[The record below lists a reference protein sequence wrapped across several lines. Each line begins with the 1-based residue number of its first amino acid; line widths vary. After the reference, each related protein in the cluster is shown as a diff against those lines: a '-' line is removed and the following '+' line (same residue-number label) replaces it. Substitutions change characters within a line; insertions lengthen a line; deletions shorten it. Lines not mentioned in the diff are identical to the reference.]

1 MSDDQSTHFGYRQ
14 VSSGEKTRLV
24 GEVFTSVA
32 DNYDLMNDL
41 MSLGMHRL
49 WKWFAVQQLAAR
61 PGDRILDLAGGT
73 GDLAS
78 RLQLKVAP
86 TGSIVIADIN
96 QSMLCRGRDRLLDRG
111 ISSGVEYV
119 RADAE
124 NLPFA
129 DNSFDLITIAF
140 GLRNVTDQARALA
153 SMYRSVRYGG
163 RVLILEFSRVAIPIL
178 ARIYDR
184 YSFKL
189 IPWLGRTVAR
199 DEASYVYLVESIRRH
214 PDQKTLAAMMVTA
227 GFDNV
232 SWQNLSGGIVA
243 LHSGYKL

>member
-1 MSDDQSTHFGYRQ
+1 
-14 VSSGEKTRLV
+14 
-24 GEVFTSVA
+24 
-32 DNYDLMNDL
+32 
-41 MSLGMHRL
+41 
-49 WKWFAVQQLAAR
+49 
-61 PGDRILDLAGGT
+61 
-73 GDLAS
+73 
-78 RLQLKVAP
+78 
-86 TGSIVIADIN
+86 
-96 QSMLCRGRDRLLDRG
+96 
-111 ISSGVEYV
+111 
-119 RADAE
+119 
-124 NLPFA
+124 
-129 DNSFDLITIAF
+129 
-140 GLRNVTDQARALA
+140 
-153 SMYRSVRYGG
+153 
-163 RVLILEFSRVAIPIL
+163 LILEFSRVAIPML